1 MNTTFTLRKYK
12 REEQTKPKAKRKKII
27 KLYSGNKQKYR
38 NPCPNLEGD
47 KVVIEGE
54 NQHCAGKILT
64 TRKQTKSSDLQYLL
78 FSVM

>member
-38 NPCPNLEGD
+38 KTTEKKTPQKTKTDSLR
-47 KVVIEGE
+47 KST
-54 NQHCAGKILT
+54 KLT
-64 TRKQTKSSDLQYLL
+64 EISQTDQDNNESNYEDQE
-78 FSVM
+78 

>member
-38 NPCPNLEGD
+38 
-47 KVVIEGE
+47 K
-54 NQHCAGKILT
+54 T
-64 TRKQTKSSDLQYLL
+64 TEKKPPKKQKLIP
-78 FSVM
+78 